1 MPSSYVNNL
10 RLEEMA
16 TGEKS
21 GTWGTITNTNLELI
35 GEALGYGT
43 EAIATDADTTIT
55 MQDATADGVRALYL
69 KITSGVSLTATRTV
83 TLAPNT
89 VSKVWIVENATTGS
103 QSITISQGSGS
114 NVTVPSGA
122 VKIIYT
128 DGAGAGAAVTDALVD
143 VDLASFSIA
152 GTAVT
157 STAAEINILD
167 GVTASTAELN
177 YNDITTLGTVQA
189 SKTVTA
195 DANGDVLWGD
205 SDKALFGAG
214 SDLQIYHDGSVSYI
228 DDTGTGPLVI
238 RANPGIDLQKYTGE
252 YMVTCAADGVV
263 TLYYD
268 NAAKLA
274 TASGGVTVTGT
285 VTCDGMSMGDAEYAY
300 FGASND
306 LQVGHTGTYSVVQ
319 DSGTGGLYLGT
330 NGTEIGIMSNGVT
343 EYMIQAAQ
351 DGAVTLYYD
360 NAGKLATTSGGVA
373 VTGDLTATG
382 NITAY
387 FSDDRLKTNL
397 GKIENALEKVESL
410 EGFYYEA
417 NETAQALGYKAERE
431 VGISAQSVEK
441 IMPEVVAP
449 APIDE
454 QYLTVRYERLVPLLI
469 ESIKE
474 LSAEVKEL
482 RAKVNGE

>member
-89 VSKVWIVENATTGS
+89 VSKVWIIENATTGS
-103 QSITISQGSGS
+103 QSISISQGSGA
-114 NVTVPSGA
+114 NVTVPNGA
-122 VKIIYT
+122 VKVIYT

-143 VDLASFSIA
+143 LDLASFSIA
-152 GTAVT
+152 GTAVP
-157 STAAEINILD
+157 STAAELNILD

-205 SDKALFGAG
+205 SDKAIFGAG
-214 SDLQIYHDGSVSYI
+214 SDLQIYHDGTVSYI
-228 DDTGTGPLVI
+228 DDTGTGPLVL

-252 YMVTCAADGVV
+252 YMVTCAADGAV

-274 TASGGVTVTGT
+274 TTSTGTSVTGT
-285 VTCDGMSMGDAEYAY
+285 VTAINAATQDAMVVSGRAGGSSSYTVTLQPATLSASRSVTFPDGGGNYSVGYQNLPAVGTKTGSYTLAVADIGKYVQVGSGGSITIPDATFAEGDAISIFNNTTGDITITCSITTAY
-300 FGASND
+300 IA
-306 LQVGHTGTYSVVQ
+306 GT
-319 DSGTGGLYLGT
+319 DSDVATAT
-330 NGTEIGIMSNGVT
+330 
-343 EYMIQAAQ
+343 
-351 DGAVTLYYD
+351 
-360 NAGKLATTSGGVA
+360 LATRGVA
-373 VTGDLTATG
+373 TILFISSTVCVIAG
-382 NITAY
+382 NV
-387 FSDDRLKTNL
+387 S
-397 GKIENALEKVESL
+397 
-410 EGFYYEA
+410 
-417 NETAQALGYKAERE
+417 
-431 VGISAQSVEK
+431 
-441 IMPEVVAP
+441 
-449 APIDE
+449 
-454 QYLTVRYERLVPLLI
+454 
-469 ESIKE
+469 
-474 LSAEVKEL
+474 
-482 RAKVNGE
+482 

>member
-89 VSKVWIVENATTGS
+89 VSKVWIIENATSGS
-103 QSITISQGSGS
+103 QSIAISQGSGA
-114 NVTVPSGA
+114 NVTIPSGA

-143 VDLASFSIA
+143 LDLASFSIA

-157 STAAEINILD
+157 STAAELNILD
-167 GVTASTAELN
+167 GVTATTAELN
-177 YNDITTLGTVQA
+177 YNDITTLGTVEA

-195 DANGDVLWGD
+195 NSSGNVLIPD
-205 SDKALFGAG
+205 SQSLFVGTD
-214 SDLQIYHDGSVSYI
+214 SDLQIFHNGTNSYI
-228 DDTGTGPLVI
+228 DENGTGNLRI
-238 RANPGIDLQKYTGE
+238 RAVDLDIMKAGTAE
-252 YMVTCAADGVV
+252 YMIRAIADGAV

-268 NAAKLA
+268 NSAKLA
-274 TASGGVTVTGT
+274 TATGGVTVTGT
-285 VTCDGMSMGDAEYAY
+285 VTSDGVSVGDNEYIY
-300 FGASND
+300 VGAGND
-306 LQVGHTGTYSVVQ
+306 LAIWH
-319 DSGTGGLYLGT
+319 DGT
-330 NGTEIGIMSNGVT
+330 NTLIRESGAGSFYIDGTNLNLRNGGGTATYANFVDGG
-343 EYMIQAAQ
+343 AA
-351 DGAVTLYYD
+351 TLYYG
-360 NAGKLATTSGGVA
+360 NGAKFATTAGGAA

-382 NITAY
+382 NVTAY
-387 FSDDRLKTNL
+387 YSDDRLKTNL